1 MRHALWLLVALAGW
15 GVLHSW
21 LASHG
26 VKKSLERRLGTFFRF
41 YRLFYNLFAFLSFLP
56 ILALMALL
64 PDQMLYVWP
73 APWAYLALL
82 GQGMALV
89 MLAITLLQTDLWDFL
104 GLRTS
109 NAPPNLVQNGFYRYM
124 RHPLYTFG
132 LFVLWL
138 APRMSLN
145 QLILSIGLTI
155 YILIGAWFEERKLLR
170 EFGQAY
176 VEYRSRT
183 PMFLPF
189 KVRR

>member
-15 GVLHSW
+15 GLLHSW

-56 ILALMALL
+56 ILALMALW
-64 PDQMLYVWP
+64 PDQMLYAWP

-82 GQGMALV
+82 GQGIALV
-89 MLAITLLQTDLWDFL
+89 MLAVTLLQTDLWDFL

-109 NAPPNLVQNGFYRYM
+109 NAPPTLVQNGFYRYM

-132 LFVLWL
+132 LLVLWL